1 VTALVP
7 TARAGRDG
15 QYQAMV
21 DRLPA
26 EQAEPTTKPREAEQ
40 DFGEFVR
47 AVMPGLL
54 RYGHALTGNPHDAAD
69 LVQGVLERIGARW
82 STVLRKT
89 GDPVA
94 YARRAMANAHVSRW
108 RRTRRENL
116 VADLPDTAVV
126 WQPDRFA
133 DEPLWQAL
141 RALPPRQRAVMVLRY
156 YEDLSEAEIA
166 DALGVTKGTV
176 KSQANKAMAS
186 LRAKLGVSTGEGRDS
201 T

>member
-1 VTALVP
+1 MTALVP
-7 TARAGRDG
+7 TTARVVA
-15 QYQAMV
+15 
-21 DRLPA
+21 PA
-26 EQAEPTTKPREAEQ
+26 DTGERAAAKTQPDSTQDETA

-47 AVMPGLL
+47 VVLPGLL

-82 STVLRKT
+82 PHVLRRT

-108 RRTRRENL
+108 RRTRRESL
-116 VADLPDTAVV
+116 VADLPDTNVV
-126 WQPDRFA
+126 LPPDPF
-133 DEPLWQAL
+133 DGEPLWQAL

-166 DALGVTKGTV
+166 ETLGITKGTV
-176 KSQANKAMAS
+176 KSQANKAMTA
-186 LRAKLGVSTGEGRDS
+186 LRNRLGVTVREQDR
-201 T
+201 

>member
-7 TARAGRDG
+7 MSARVGTPTGPDAGR
-15 QYQAMV
+15 
-21 DRLPA
+21 R
-26 EQAEPTTKPREAEQ
+26 AEPTTKTGEAE

-47 AVMPGLL
+47 AVLPGLL

-82 STVLRKT
+82 SSVLHRT

-94 YARRAMANAHVSRW
+94 YARRSMANAHVSRW

-116 VADLPDTAVV
+116 VAELPEDTSVV
-126 WQPDRFA
+126 WQYDKFD

-166 DALGVTKGTV
+166 TTLGITKGTV

-186 LRAKLGVSTGEGRDS
+186 LRVRLGVKAVEGRE
-201 T
+201 TR